1 MIGPVSGTGRA
12 MMASLQQ
19 AIQKGMPPDQA
30 IQYVKSMATQGVA
43 PLADLY
49 AMMNQFQRLKQ
60 QPVQAPQTPPTIRD
74 QLNMAEQ
81 QQAQQQMAMQ
91 QGLGGMPAPVME
103 QAQFAGGGIVAFAA
117 GSEDAV
123 SSEGGATSYVFNDE
137 LLRNVPSFMT
147 DTTDIVSFVRKQMP
161 NFDTLSPAQQ
171 QEVLRQF
178 EPAYK
183 RAYSSLQ
190 TLKSRGA
197 APASTTS
204 PTSENVS
211 PFSQVGFRRV
221 STNPLE
227 RAQDERLATERTQE
241 RPIAAPPTAAPP
253 TAAPPT
259 ATSRAGA
266 PRGGATRAAMPAATP
281 KGDMFTPFE
290 RPRTDLETERAARIE
305 RQRAAKTGEFSQ
317 ADADLAAY
325 IKEQKAQGGD
335 TKEAYRNFWVMA
347 GASLMANR
355 SPYFLQ
361 ALGES
366 IKDNYGGLVNDLK
379 ELKDNTKAL
388 RLQEIQL
395 RRAQEQAIESGS
407 AADQERVDRLNEKA
421 DATNFAIANA
431 RSAIQQKILDRRH
444 DFALERLRASNK
456 PSNLSIAERLMG
468 MYDAAVRETDPVRR
482 QQLMGE
488 YQRQLETAED
498 ITRATTAAGI
508 GLPVREAGLVQR
520 EATGIRQTRAYR
532 AAEQRYNLAMI
543 NGDIAEA
550 NAAKSEMDQM
560 LAGAR
565 QQINEYMGSSS
576 SPVPTPGGG
585 AYTGPYSTSGWD

>member
-1 MIGPVSGTGRA
+1 
-12 MMASLQQ
+12 
-19 AIQKGMPPDQA
+19 MPPDQA

-43 PLADLY
+43 PLTDLY

-91 QGLGGMPAPVME
+91 QQAQQQMAMQQGLGGMPVPAME

-117 GSEDAV
+117 GSEDPV
-123 SSEGGATSYVFNDE
+123 SSRSGGTNPYEFNAD

-147 DTTDIVSFVRKQMP
+147 DTTDIESFVRKQMP
-161 NFDTLSPAQQ
+161 DYDKLSFAEK
-171 QEVLRQF
+171 QEVLKRF
-178 EPAYK
+178 DPAYK
-183 RAYSSLQ
+183 EAYRSLQ
-190 TLKSRGA
+190 KLKARGA
-197 APASTTS
+197 APAITPAEDSTAAFDPNAFRRS
-204 PTSENVS
+204 PENV
-211 PFSQVGFRRV
+211 FEQVQDLRRIQ
-221 STNPLE
+221 E
-227 RAQDERLATERTQE
+227 RATTAPDVKPAAPERLNQG
-241 RPIAAPPTAAPP
+241 PVVP
-253 TAAPPT
+253 
-259 ATSRAGA
+259 RAVV
-266 PRGGATRAAMPAATP
+266 PAAP
-281 KGDMFTPFE
+281 KGDMFTQFE
-290 RPRTDLETERAARIE
+290 RSKTDVETERAARIE

-335 TKEAYRNFWVMA
+335 TKEAYRNFWIMA
-347 GASLMANR
+347 GASLMANK

-366 IKDNYGGLVNDLK
+366 IRDNYGGLVNDLK
-379 ELKDNTKAL
+379 QLKDNTKAL

-421 DATNFAIANA
+421 DATNFAITSKRAD
-431 RSAIQQKILDRRH
+431 IEQKMLDRRH
-444 DFALERLRASNK
+444 DIALERLRASNK

-488 YQRQLETAED
+488 YERQLQTAEN

-520 EATGIRQTRAYR
+520 EATGIRQTRAYK

-543 NGDIAEA
+543 NNDIAGA
-550 NAAKSEMDQM
+550 DAAKAEMDQM
-560 LAGAR
+560 LASAR
-565 QQINEYMGSSS
+565 QQVTGYMGGDS
-576 SPVPTPGGG
+576 SPVPTSGGG
-585 AYTGPYSTSGWD
+585 TYTGPYSRSGWDQ

>member
-1 MIGPVSGTGRA
+1 MIGPVSGTGRT

-43 PLADLY
+43 PLTDLY

-91 QGLGGMPAPVME
+91 QQAQQQMAMQQGLGGMPVPAME

-117 GSEDAV
+117 GSEDPV
-123 SSEGGATSYVFNDE
+123 SSRSGGTNPYEFNAD

-147 DTTDIVSFVRKQMP
+147 DTTDIESFVRKQMP
-161 NFDTLSPAQQ
+161 DYDKLSFAEK
-171 QEVLRQF
+171 QEVLKRF
-178 EPAYK
+178 DPAYK
-183 RAYSSLQ
+183 EAYRSLQ
-190 TLKSRGA
+190 TLKARGA
-197 APASTTS
+197 APAPAITPAEDSTAAFD
-204 PTSENVS
+204 PNAFRRGPENV
-211 PFSQVGFRRV
+211 FEQVQDLRRIQ
-221 STNPLE
+221 E
-227 RAQDERLATERTQE
+227 RATTAPDVK
-241 RPIAAPPTAAPP
+241 PAAPERQNQGPVVPRVAAP
-253 TAAPPT
+253 AA
-259 ATSRAGA
+259 
-266 PRGGATRAAMPAATP
+266 P
-281 KGDMFTPFE
+281 KGDMFTQFE
-290 RPRTDLETERAARIE
+290 RSKTDVETERAARIE

-335 TKEAYRNFWVMA
+335 TKEAYRNFWVMT
-347 GASLMANR
+347 GASLMANK
-355 SPYFLQ
+355 SPYFMQ

-366 IKDNYGGLVNDLK
+366 IRDNYGGLVNDLK
-379 ELKDNTKAL
+379 QLKDNTKSL

-395 RRAQEQAIESGS
+395 RRAQEQAMESGS
-407 AADQERVDRLNEKA
+407 TADQDRVDRLNEKA
-421 DATNFAIANA
+421 DATNFAITSK
-431 RSAIQQKILDRRH
+431 RFDIEQKALDHRH
-444 DFALERLRASNK
+444 DIALERLRASNR

-482 QQLMGE
+482 QELMGE
-488 YQRQLETAED
+488 YERQLQTAEN

-520 EATGIRQTRAYR
+520 EATGIRGTRAYID
-532 AAEQRYNLAMI
+532 AERRYNLAKAKF
-543 NGDIAEA
+543 DIAGA
-550 NAAKSEMDQM
+550 NAAQAEMDQM
-560 LAGAR
+560 LASAR
-565 QQINEYMGSSS
+565 QQITNYMGGDS
-576 SPVPTPGGG
+576 SPVPTSGGG
-585 AYTGPYSTSGWD
+585 AYTGPITTSGWNQ

>member
-1 MIGPVSGTGRA
+1 MLGPVSGTGRA

-19 AIQKGMPPDQA
+19 AIQQGMPPDQA

-43 PLADLY
+43 PMADLY

-81 QQAQQQMAMQ
+81 QQMAMQ
-91 QGLGGMPAPVME
+91 QGLGGLPAPSME
-103 QAQFAGGGIVAFAA
+103 QAQFAGGGIVAFA
-117 GSEDAV
+117 
-123 SSEGGATSYVFNDE
+123 EGGGPIPYEFNDD
-137 LLRNVPSFMT
+137 LRSNIPSFMT
-147 DTTDIVSFVRKQMP
+147 DTTDIESFVRKQMP
-161 NFDTLSPAQQ
+161 NYDKLSFAEK
-171 QEVLRQF
+171 QEVLKQF
-178 EPAYK
+178 EPVYKEAY
-183 RAYSSLQ
+183 RSLQ
-190 TLKSRGA
+190 TLKARGA
-197 APASTTS
+197 APASATS
-204 PTSENVS
+204 PTPENVS
-211 PFSQVGFRRV
+211 PFSQGAFRRD

-227 RAQDERLATERTQE
+227 IAQDERLAAERARE
-241 RPIAAPPTAAPP
+241 RLGAAPAAAPERRNQGP
-253 TAAPPT
+253 VVP
-259 ATSRAGA
+259 RAVV
-266 PRGGATRAAMPAATP
+266 PAAS
-281 KGDMFTPFE
+281 KGDMFTQFE
-290 RPRTDLETERAARIE
+290 RSKTDVDTERAARIE

-335 TKEAYRNFWVMA
+335 TKEAYRNFWIMA
-347 GASLMANR
+347 GASLMANK

-366 IKDNYGGLVNDLK
+366 IRDNYGGLVNDLK
-379 ELKDNTKAL
+379 QLKDNTKAL

-395 RRAQEQAIESGS
+395 RRAQEQAMESGS
-407 AADQERVDRLNEKA
+407 AADQERVDKLNEKA
-421 DATNFAIANA
+421 DATNLAIAIK
-431 RSAIQQKILDRRH
+431 RSDIEQKTLDHRH
-444 DFALERLRASNK
+444 DIALERLRASNK

-488 YQRQLETAED
+488 YERQLQTAEN

-520 EATGIRQTRAYR
+520 EATGIRQTRAYK

-543 NGDIAEA
+543 NNDIAGA
-550 NAAKSEMDQM
+550 DAAKSEMDQM
-560 LAGAR
+560 LASAR
-565 QQINEYMGSSS
+565 QQVTGYMGGDS
-576 SPVPTPGGG
+576 SPVPTSGGG
-585 AYTGPYSTSGWD
+585 TYTGPYAELSNEELMRRLQGP

>member
-1 MIGPVSGTGRA
+1 MLGPVSGTGRA

-19 AIQKGMPPDQA
+19 AMSKGMPPDQA

-43 PLADLY
+43 PMADLY

-81 QQAQQQMAMQ
+81 QQMAMQ
-91 QGLGGMPAPVME
+91 QGLGGLPAPSME
-103 QAQFAGGGIVAFAA
+103 QAQFAGGGIVAFA
-117 GSEDAV
+117 
-123 SSEGGATSYVFNDE
+123 EGGGTNPYEFTDD
-137 LLRNVPSFMT
+137 LRSNIPSFMT
-147 DTTDIVSFVRKQMP
+147 DTTDIESFVRKQMP
-161 NFDTLSPAQQ
+161 DYDKLSFAEK
-171 QEVLRQF
+171 QEVLKRF
-178 EPAYK
+178 EPAYQQ
-183 RAYSSLQ
+183 AFSSLQ
-190 TLKSRGA
+190 KLKARGA
-197 APASTTS
+197 APAVTPAEDSTAAFD
-204 PTSENVS
+204 PNAFRRGPENV
-211 PFSQVGFRRV
+211 FEQVQDLRRIQ
-221 STNPLE
+221 E
-227 RAQDERLATERTQE
+227 RATTAPDVK
-241 RPIAAPPTAAPP
+241 PAAPERQNQGPTVSRMAAP
-253 TAAPPT
+253 AA
-259 ATSRAGA
+259 
-266 PRGGATRAAMPAATP
+266 P
-281 KGDMFTPFE
+281 KGDMFTQFE
-290 RPRTDLETERAARIE
+290 RSKTDVETERAARIE

-347 GASLMANR
+347 GASLMANK

-366 IKDNYGGLVNDLK
+366 IRDNYGGLVNDLK
-379 ELKDNTKAL
+379 QLKDNTKAL

-395 RRAQEQAIESGS
+395 RRAQEQAMESGS
-407 AADQERVDRLNEKA
+407 AADQERVDKLNEKA
-421 DATNFAIANA
+421 DATNLAITSKRAD
-431 RSAIQQKILDRRH
+431 IEQKMLDRRH
-444 DFALERLRASNK
+444 DIALERLRASNK

-488 YQRQLETAED
+488 YERQLQTAEN

-520 EATGIRQTRAYR
+520 EATGIRQTRAYK

-543 NGDIAEA
+543 NNDIAGA
-550 NAAKSEMDQM
+550 DAAKSEMDQM
-560 LAGAR
+560 LASAR
-565 QQINEYMGSSS
+565 QQVTGYMGGDS
-576 SPVPTPGGG
+576 SPVPTSGGG
-585 AYTGPYSTSGWD
+585 TYTGPYSESGW